1 MVMWFSQDISST
13 YKNGWINTLTKGMDG
28 VTVVEKIGFKPET
41 GLRGLNRRIRALLSV
56 STVIQSETG
65 RSGVLSDLLT
75 YYRQTAIA
83 ELFHDK
89 YIIAIAGM
97 QGVGKTT
104 LLKQL
109 YDIPSGYIPENI
121 GRGEKLPILVTEH
134 PVEEIHTYVRRAEPV
149 AGSYDFELREVAIP
163 GSQFMEI
170 SRQPGEHDM
179 WLELKV
185 PYRYFYSSDKSFALL
200 PGIEDVE
207 ERDQEWQEFV
217 RHALTLAATCIMVFD
232 RAKLAQGQNRAL
244 LESVVRDFK
253 TAKPIFTLSSSD
265 ERSPEDNAQLKGV
278 ILEHFGIPV
287 HESDRVVLKGT
298 GEEFGNGWIEE
309 LMDAVCKYAA
319 IPREF
324 RRNQVNHI
332 DRLVTSFTTVLAKL
346 QTELDRYDLR
356 SEGEEEQ
363 DYRKHLQF
371 YDQAVRSLRIS
382 VERALNQ
389 LLTSHQSTA
398 VREIQ
403 DLIASKGGITKVK
416 EFILGKSYQGH
427 LEFTRRVQ
435 DAWEKPR
442 VEQNNDI
449 PSSLAEDKES
459 GERFY
464 IGLKCARRFHML
476 ISDYLRDFSVKPTRT
491 NRLLAS
497 KEEREAA
504 AKQENTAELVVRQDI
519 IDNLNGFFSDEL
531 ANDKKSN
538 ELMEESVKLIPII
551 AMERLAESLVLSQMA
566 VENRNG
572 RMLVER
578 PSVELAEQLEK
589 VKFPPGSIVRA
600 AALVFGVDA
609 VDGTINTVPALL
621 TALGIPATATSVSV
635 AVSLCGLLSLGF
647 VAASVCRQIT
657 KQDFQD
663 EDAAITLI
671 RQFKESYQQAV
682 MDHFDDLMAEAKK
695 RLEHRLRLRLHK
707 NESFIRW
714 ERLRYTLRDV
724 QHYQIELQRNIHEGL
739 GFLG

>member
-1 MVMWFSQDISST
+1 M
-13 YKNGWINTLTKGMDG
+13 
-28 VTVVEKIGFKPET
+28 TVVENIKFEPET
-41 GLRGLNRRIRALLSV
+41 GLRGLNRRIRALLSA

-65 RSGVLSDLLT
+65 RSGIMSDLLT

-134 PVEEIHTYVRRAEPV
+134 PIEEIHTYVRRAEPV
-149 AGSYDFELREVAIP
+149 EDSSDFELREFAIP
-163 GSQFMEI
+163 SAQFMEI

-185 PYRYFYSSDKSFALL
+185 PYRYFHSSDKSIALL
-200 PGIEDVE
+200 PGIENLE
-207 ERDQEWQEFV
+207 GRDQEWQDFV

-232 RAKLAQGQNRAL
+232 RAKLAQGQNRTL
-244 LESVVRDFK
+244 LDSVAKDFK
-253 TAKPIFTLSSSD
+253 AAKPIFALSSSD
-265 ERSPEDNAQLKGV
+265 ERSPDDNNQLKGLV
-278 ILEHFGIPV
+278 LKHFGIPES
-287 HESDRVVLKGT
+287 ESDRVVLKGVGT
-298 GEEFGNGWIEE
+298 EFGNAWIGE
-309 LMDAVCKYAA
+309 LMDAVRKYAA

-324 RRNQVNHI
+324 RRNQVKHI
-332 DRLVTSFTTVLAKL
+332 DRLMTSFTAVLAKL
-346 QTELDRYDLR
+346 QTELDRYDMR
-356 SEGEEEQ
+356 SEDEDEQ
-363 DYRKHLQF
+363 DYRKHLRF
-371 YDQAVRSLRIS
+371 YDQTVRSLRTS
-382 VERALNQ
+382 VERSLNQ
-389 LLTSHQSTA
+389 LLSSHQSTA

-403 DLIASKGGITKVK
+403 NLIASKGGVTKVK

-427 LEFTRRVQ
+427 LAFTRCVQ
-435 DAWEKPR
+435 EAWEKLR
-442 VEQNNDI
+442 VEQDNDK
-449 PSSLAEDKES
+449 LEDVEN

-464 IGLKCARRFHML
+464 IGLKCARRLHML
-476 ISDYLRDFSVKPTRT
+476 ISDNLKDFSVKQARP

-504 AKQENTAELVVRQDI
+504 TAKQENTVEVTVRQDI
-519 IDNLNGFFSDEL
+519 IDNLNGFFADESADADN
-531 ANDKKSN
+531 ANVM
-538 ELMEESVKLIPII
+538 LMEESVKLIPII
-551 AMERLAESLVLSQMA
+551 AMERLAESLVLSQME
-566 VENRNG
+566 VENHNG

-578 PSVELAEQLEK
+578 PSGELAEQLKK

-621 TALGIPATATSVSV
+621 SALGIPATAASMSV

-647 VAASVCRQIT
+647 VAASVCRQIA

-671 RQFKESYQQAV
+671 RQFKEAYQQAV
-682 MDHFDDLMAEAKK
+682 LDHFDDLMADAKK
-695 RLEHRLRLRLHK
+695 RLEHRLQVRLHK
-707 NESFIRW
+707 NESFLRW
-714 ERLRYTLRDV
+714 ERLRYTLRDI
-724 QHYQIELQRNIHEGL
+724 QNHQIEVQGKIHETL

>member
-1 MVMWFSQDISST
+1 M
-13 YKNGWINTLTKGMDG
+13 KGMDEL
-28 VTVVEKIGFKPET
+28 TVVENIGFTPET
-41 GLRGLNRRIRALLSV
+41 GLRGLNRRIRALLSA

-65 RSGVLSDLLT
+65 RSGILSDLLT

-134 PVEEIHTYVRRAEPV
+134 SVEEIHTYVRRAEPV
-149 AGSYDFELREVAIP
+149 EGSYDFELREIP
-163 GSQFMEI
+163 IPSSQFMEI

-185 PYRYFYSSDKSFALL
+185 PYRYFYSPDQCFALL
-200 PGIEDVE
+200 PGIEDLE
-207 ERDQEWQEFV
+207 GRDQEWQDFV

-232 RAKLAQGQNRAL
+232 RAKLAQGQNRTL
-244 LESVVRDFK
+244 LDSVVKDFK
-253 TAKPIFTLSSSD
+253 AAKPIFALSSSD
-265 ERSPEDNAQLKGV
+265 ERSPEDNAQLKGLV
-278 ILEHFGIPV
+278 LKHFGIPE

-298 GEEFGNGWIEE
+298 GEEFGKTWIGE
-309 LMDAVCKYAA
+309 LMDAVRKYAA

-332 DRLVTSFTTVLAKL
+332 DRLMTSFTAVLARL
-346 QTELDRYDLR
+346 QTELDRYDMR
-356 SEGEEEQ
+356 NEAEEEQ

-371 YDQAVRSLRIS
+371 YDQAVRSFRIS

-389 LLTSHQSTA
+389 LLSSHQSTA
-398 VREIQ
+398 VHEIQ
-403 DLIASKGGITKVK
+403 DMIASKGGLTKVK

-427 LEFTRRVQ
+427 LEFTRHVQ
-435 DAWEKPR
+435 GAWEKPR
-442 VEQNNDI
+442 VELNNDN

-464 IGLKCARRFHML
+464 IGLKCARRFHVL
-476 ISDYLRDFSVKPTRT
+476 ISDYLRDFSVKQARA

-497 KEEREAA
+497 KEEREATG
-504 AKQENTAELVVRQDI
+504 KQESTAEMVVRQDI
-519 IDNLNGFFSDEL
+519 IDNLNGFFSDEPV
-531 ANDKKSN
+531 NGENSR

-551 AMERLAESLVLSQMA
+551 AMERLAESLVLSQM
-566 VENRNG
+566 VVKNHNG
-572 RMLVER
+572 QMLVER
-578 PSVELAEQLEK
+578 PSGELAEQLEK
-589 VKFPPGSIVRA
+589 VKFPPGSIVRG
-600 AALVFGVDA
+600 AALVFGMDA

-621 TALGIPATATSVSV
+621 KALGVPTTTASMSV
-635 AVSLCGLLSLGF
+635 AVSLCGLISLGF
-647 VAASVCRQIT
+647 VAASVCRQIA

-671 RQFKESYQQAV
+671 RQFKEAYQQAV

-695 RLEHRLRLRLHK
+695 RMENRLRVRLHK

-714 ERLRYTLRDV
+714 ERLRYTLRDI
-724 QHYQIELQRNIHEGL
+724 QNYQIDLQRSIHDSL
-739 GFLG
+739 GFLV